1 MSIEYYLHNFKGIF
15 RKGHVHDLTGRHG
28 LTGNLGYD
36 DFFRKNHAPLYM
48 TFKFQLFIRFMN
60 DANKD
65 VRNNAI
71 FGLGELALNAGPG
84 VMVQHYPTILQTL
97 SNHLSKGDEA
107 RCVDQIVGAVCR

>member
-1 MSIEYYLHNFKGIF
+1 MDCLKIE
-15 RKGHVHDLTGRHG
+15 
-28 LTGNLGYD
+28 
-36 DFFRKNHAPLYM
+36 YM

-65 VRNNAI
+65 GRNNAI

>member
-1 MSIEYYLHNFKGIF
+1 MFLEHLLLWWFINRCVVDCLKIE
-15 RKGHVHDLTGRHG
+15 
-28 LTGNLGYD
+28 
-36 DFFRKNHAPLYM
+36 YM
-48 TFKFQLFIRFMN
+48 TFNFQLFIRFMN

>member
-1 MSIEYYLHNFKGIF
+1 MFLEHFYSSIVWWFINRCVVDCLKIEFSTLS
-15 RKGHVHDLTGRHG
+15 
-28 LTGNLGYD
+28 
-36 DFFRKNHAPLYM
+36 
-48 TFKFQLFIRFMN
+48 FQLFIRFMN